1 MLDLLEIFPRLL
13 EKEDSHSDSNFVG
26 EKQDKFEDCLSK
38 LKISNLELIEKH
50 KFQKQKEPNSPRRLW
65 TVLNSGKRRDL
76 KKINQ
81 QDPQQEAEEKRSL
94 DTNSASLKGNV
105 INFKYD
111 KCFLFLYIVL
121 HFLLLQCQWSAIK
134 LCCFEAYLLY
144 IYLVNYIISCEKYL
158 QSIFHCQILI
168 I

>member
-1 MLDLLEIFPRLL
+1 MLDLLEILSRLL

-50 KFQKQKEPNSPRRLW
+50 KFEKQKERNSPRRLW

-81 QDPQQEAEEKRSL
+81 QDPQQEAVEKISL

-111 KCFLFLYIVL
+111 DKCFLYVCFVL
-121 HFLLLQCQWSAIK
+121 HFCLLQCQWSAIK
-134 LCCFEAYLLY
+134 
-144 IYLVNYIISCEKYL
+144 
-158 QSIFHCQILI
+158 
-168 I
+168 

>member
-111 KCFLFLYIVL
+111 KCFLFFVYCFAFSLVAMPMECNKIM
-121 HFLLLQCQWSAIK
+121 LL
-134 LCCFEAYLLY
+134 
-144 IYLVNYIISCEKYL
+144 
-158 QSIFHCQILI
+158 
-168 I
+168 

>member
-111 KCFLFLYIVL
+111 KCFLFFCILFCI
-121 HFLLLQCQWSAIK
+121 FS
-134 LCCFEAYLLY
+134 CCNANG
-144 IYLVNYIISCEKYL
+144 V
-158 QSIFHCQILI
+158 Q
-168 I
+168 

>member
-1 MLDLLEIFPRLL
+1 MLDLLEILSRLL

-50 KFQKQKEPNSPRRLW
+50 KFEKQKERNSPRRLW

-81 QDPQQEAEEKRSL
+81 QDPRQEAVEKISL

-111 KCFLFLYIVL
+111 DINVFYMCVLFCI
-121 HFLLLQCQWSAIK
+121 FA
-134 LCCFEAYLLY
+134 CCNANG
-144 IYLVNYIISCEKYL
+144 VK
-158 QSIFHCQILI
+158 
-168 I
+168 

>member
-1 MLDLLEIFPRLL
+1 MLDLLEILSRLL

-50 KFQKQKEPNSPRRLW
+50 KFEKQKERNSPRRLW

-81 QDPQQEAEEKRSL
+81 QDPQQEAVEKISL

-111 KCFLFLYIVL
+111 DINVFYMCVLFCI
-121 HFLLLQCQWSAIK
+121 FA
-134 LCCFEAYLLY
+134 CCNSNGME
-144 IYLVNYIISCEKYL
+144 
-158 QSIFHCQILI
+158 
-168 I
+168 

>member
-1 MLDLLEIFPRLL
+1 MLDLLEILSRLL

-50 KFQKQKEPNSPRRLW
+50 KFEKQKERNSPRRLW

-81 QDPQQEAEEKRSL
+81 QDPQQEAVEKISL

-111 KCFLFLYIVL
+111 DKCFLYV
-121 HFLLLQCQWSAIK
+121 
-134 LCCFEAYLLY
+134 CF
-144 IYLVNYIISCEKYL
+144 V
-158 QSIFHCQILI
+158 
-168 I
+168 

>member
-111 KCFLFLYIVL
+111 LFSTFVYCFAFSLVAMPMECNKIMLFWSISTL
-121 HFLLLQCQWSAIK
+121 H
-134 LCCFEAYLLY
+134 
-144 IYLVNYIISCEKYL
+144 IS
-158 QSIFHCQILI
+158 S
-168 I
+168 

>member
-1 MLDLLEIFPRLL
+1 MLDLLEILSRLL

-50 KFQKQKEPNSPRRLW
+50 KFEKQKETNSPRRLW

-81 QDPQQEAEEKRSL
+81 HDPQKEAEENRSL
-94 DTNSASLKGNV
+94 DTNSASPKGNV

-111 KCFLFLYIVL
+111 KCFLFVCIVL
-121 HFLLLQCQWSAIK
+121 HF
-134 LCCFEAYLLY
+134 F
-144 IYLVNYIISCEKYL
+144 
-158 QSIFHCQILI
+158 
-168 I
+168 